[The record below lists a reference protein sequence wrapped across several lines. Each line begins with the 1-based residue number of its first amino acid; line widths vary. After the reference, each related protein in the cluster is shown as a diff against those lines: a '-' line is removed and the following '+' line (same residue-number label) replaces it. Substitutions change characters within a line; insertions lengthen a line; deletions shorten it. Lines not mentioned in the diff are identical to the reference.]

1 MLFCVLVFREK
12 KGFQCIVMLFLKS
25 MHNDYIQFVR
35 KARKTYATNLKFT
48 GFWWT
53 TRRMRALETF
63 IASYLR
69 VGKSGKGKKDYLWVR
84 EVA

>member
-69 VGKSGKGKKDYLWVR
+69 VGKSGKEKKDYL
-84 EVA
+84 